1 VKTGNEE
8 KLRASEVGDC
18 SCVKPD
24 NLNSVSGTQLVKRK
38 QNKTKKQKT
47 PPNCSLNSKYVLH
60 GTHTHTHTYTH
71 THTHI
76 EIETE
81 TDRDRDRE
89 TEDR

>member
-1 VKTGNEE
+1 MKTGNEE

-60 GTHTHTHTYTH
+60 GTHTHTHR
-71 THTHI
+71 